1 MNQTNK
7 VSLLAAAIALVSA
20 VYMPQASADLKQLV
34 QINTNSSTS
43 FSGTFSGTDVTGG
56 WDGAQHTFSG
66 LKSGVTHARET
77 TANIAAGKTEGFQ
90 NLFSLPT
97 SMPEQEKWTTM
108 LVGVGLVSYQVR
120 RKHKGLSRAFLG

>member
-7 VSLLAAAIALVSA
+7 VSLLAAAIALVGA
-20 VYMPQASADLKQLV
+20 VYMPQASADIKQFV
-34 QINTNSSTS
+34 QINANPSTS
-43 FSGTFSGTDVTGG
+43 FSGTDVTGG
-56 WDGAQHTFSG
+56 WDCAQHTFSG
-66 LKSGVTHARET
+66 LKSGVTHTRET

-90 NLFSLPT
+90 NLVSLPT
-97 SMPEQEKWTTM
+97 SMPEQEEWTTM